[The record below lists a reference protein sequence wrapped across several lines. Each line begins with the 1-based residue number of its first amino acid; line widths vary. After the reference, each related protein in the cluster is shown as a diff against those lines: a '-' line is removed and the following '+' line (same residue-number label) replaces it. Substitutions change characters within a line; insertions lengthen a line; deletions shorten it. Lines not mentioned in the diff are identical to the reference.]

1 MTVEKNNTALLVID
15 IQEKILTA
23 MHDKDMLINNAEKLI
38 NSNNI
43 LGLPII
49 STVQYPSGLGSTISK
64 LSIIINNNPYHR
76 EFEKFEFS
84 CVRNENIFNALKE
97 LSCKNIIVIGIEAH
111 VCVQQTVID
120 LLEDGN
126 FNPIVVADCISS
138 RKEIDKHFA
147 LKRMRD
153 YGADITT
160 YEAVIFNLLLT
171 SRAPEFKE
179 ISKLIK

>member
-49 STVQYPSGLGSTISK
+49 STVQYPSGLGSNISK

-76 EFEKFEFS
+76 EFEKLNLVVF
-84 CVRNENIFNALKE
+84 V
-97 LSCKNIIVIGIEAH
+97 VIYLMH
-111 VCVQQTVID
+111 
-120 LLEDGN
+120 
-126 FNPIVVADCISS
+126 
-138 RKEIDKHFA
+138 
-147 LKRMRD
+147 
-153 YGADITT
+153 
-160 YEAVIFNLLLT
+160 
-171 SRAPEFKE
+171 
-179 ISKLIK
+179 